1 MKIKLFLSLL
11 VAGGLAAGAQNQGYK
26 DGIEYYKAGQYDN
39 AQTILERTL
48 NDASTDKALANYYL
62 GRVALAKGDKAKA
75 KAYFDKGL
83 SINPDNAFN
92 YVGVG
97 ALELLNGN
105 TDAAANHFKQGQNL
119 AKKNAEV
126 TVAIARS
133 YYNADPVKYAKEID
147 KNMTKARK
155 DSKNQEPSI
164 YVLEGD
170 MLIDQQNYGD
180 AAGRYE
186 SAITFDANNPEGY
199 VKYANAYFFVNKD
212 FAIKKLEEYLANH
225 PESAMAQRELAEKYF
240 QADRWRA
247 ASELYGKYI
256 QNPNHFPEDKAR
268 YAVLLYWG
276 DRFPESLQIAEEIL
290 AQDPSNFLMQRVRF
304 LDQTKMEQYPAAI
317 ESAKKFF
324 ESNPDGAFTVNDYTT
339 YAEALS
345 GNGQD
350 SLAVI
355 QYELAVEKHPENAN
369 LLKELSTVYSK
380 NKQYAKSADA
390 YGAYLKTQEDPSLN
404 DLFGMSGRYLNA
416 AAYATDT
423 IQADELA
430 NRGVEYVKEVIE
442 RTSEVSPIMYQRLG
456 RLYVAANNK
465 KPDANAVDAYVKMI
479 ELLDKDP
486 ENMNPANAN
495 NALALY
501 WEGYAFQ
508 QAYYSRIKDKEKLD
522 EVTAKLNNVVEIRDA
537 NKKAE

>member
-11 VAGGLAAGAQNQGYK
+11 VAGGLAAVAQNQGYK

-105 TDAAANHFKQGQNL
+105 ADAAADHFKQAQNL

-155 DSKNQEPSI
+155 DSKNQDPSI

-268 YAVLLYWG
+268 YSVLLYWG
-276 DRFPESLQIAEEIL
+276 NKYDQSKKVAQEIL
-290 AQDPSNFLMQRVRF
+290 ANDPSNFLMQRMVF
-304 LDQTKMEQYPAAI
+304 LNDAALKNYDAAAA
-317 ESAKKFF
+317 EADKFI
-324 ESNPDGAFTVNDYTT
+324 NNHPDGRFSANDFTT
-339 YAEALS
+339 YYDVLIEL
-345 GNGQD
+345 GQD

-355 QYELAVEKHPENAN
+355 QYEKAVNLEPENVD
-369 LLKELSTVYSK
+369 LISGLSSAYTKVKDYPK
-380 NKQYAKSADA
+380 AADTYATYLNKLEEPKSNDYFDA
-390 YGAYLKTQEDPSLN
+390 AR
-404 DLFGMSGRYLNA
+404 RYLNA
-416 AAYATDT
+416 SATFAAEDSV
-423 IQADELA
+423 L
-430 NRGVEYVKEVIE
+430 RKEYSEKGIEYIDKTIE
-442 RTSEVSPIMYQRLG
+442 RATPNPTLYQFKA
-456 RLYVAANNK
+456 RLYIAGNNNHVNQEAIDTYNQMLALLDQDPANKDPKNPNNK
-465 KPDANAVDAYVKMI
+465 LK
-479 ELLDKDP
+479 
-486 ENMNPANAN
+486 
-495 NALALY
+495 LY
-501 WEGYAFQ
+501 EEAARFNYAFCGTVL
-508 QAYYSRIKDKEKLD
+508 KDKEK
-522 EVTAKLNNVVEIRDA
+522 TAEAAKTLKEITDLI
-537 NKKAE
+537 NGTAE